1 MENRISRRKMTT
13 AARAITAMST
23 VAASFVAA
31 PASASD
37 SSSGSAAVTARIPVS
52 CNIETRDFVLQS
64 DNSAISGLVFEA
76 CNTNRGFQIVAS
88 HRALA
93 DGEDIRV
100 LYGFNISQLRREG
113 MSPIAMRSGAR
124 FGAVPVQIRAPSID
138 QPIAIRFSMIAI

>member
-1 MENRISRRKMTT
+1 MENRTSCHKMTNVAKAICALSTAT
-13 AARAITAMST
+13 AA
-23 VAASFVAA
+23 FVAA
-31 PASASD
+31 PALASD
-37 SSSGSAAVTARIPVS
+37 SSSGSAEVTASIPVS
-52 CNIETRDFVLQS
+52 CNIETRDFELRN
-64 DNSAISGLVFEA
+64 DNSTVSGSVFEA

-138 QPIAIRFSMIAI
+138 QPIAISFSMIAI